1 MDELERLQDALKQ
14 KQFEVDATNAKL
26 GEMQS
31 IQHNLMETQAE
42 TQKRINAQYEV
53 NQQLRQQHLTLQQNL
68 NLQD

>member
-1 MDELERLQDALKQ
+1 MDELEQMHEALKQ
-14 KQFEVDATNAKL
+14 KQFEVDAANTKL

-31 IQHNLMETQAE
+31 IQHNLMQTQAE

-53 NQQLRQQHLTLQQNL
+53 NQQLRQQHLTLQQNM